1 MNLRGPLSVRRIG
14 DGLCRRSVQGQKPL
28 EGLEAALQR
37 LEALK
42 ILCPTQT
49 LPPPLELEGRVIV
62 GEATHVAVAPP
73 RLASGHLDMGGLGPA
88 PYLSI
93 VLPQPVL

>member
-1 MNLRGPLSVRRIG
+1 MNLRVVRRIG
-14 DGLCRRSVQGQKPL
+14 GRFGGRSIQRQKATQ
-28 EGLEAALQR
+28 GLEAALQR

-42 ILCPTQT
+42 VLYPTEA
-49 LPPPLELEGRVIV
+49 LPSPLELEGRVIV

-73 RLASGHLDMGGLGPA
+73 RLASGHLDVRGLGPA